1 MASLLRVCALM
12 LLSTLSNAAFY
23 SKTSGVINV
32 DVSNFDKV
40 VAVNE
45 DEVVMVEF
53 YAPWCGH
60 CKQLQPEYVK
70 LAKQLKNVVKVVAMD
85 ASDDKNRA
93 IASKYG
99 VQGFPSLK
107 VHVGTGAAIDYNQ
120 ARDAKAMYVLS
131 VHPSMFPHHH
141 RSLSL

>member
-1 MASLLRVCALM
+1 M
-12 LLSTLSNAAFY
+12 
-23 SKTSGVINV
+23 
-32 DVSNFDKV
+32 DVSNFDKI
-40 VAVNE
+40 VAAND

-99 VQGFPSLK
+99 VQGFPTLK
-107 VHVGTGAAIDYNQ
+107 VHVGTGPAIDYNQ
-120 ARDAKAMYVLS
+120 ARDAKAM
-131 VHPSMFPHHH
+131 
-141 RSLSL
+141 

>member
-1 MASLLRVCALM
+1 MAQTLVGCVLLLFLSLCHG
-12 LLSTLSNAAFY
+12 AFY

-40 VAVNE
+40 VAANE

-70 LAKQLKNVVKVVAMD
+70 LAKQLKNLVTIVAID

-93 IASKYG
+93 IASRYG
-99 VQGFPSLK
+99 VQGFPTLK
-107 VHVGTGAAIDYNQ
+107 AHVGTGAAIDYQQ
-120 ARDAKAMYVLS
+120 ARDA
-131 VHPSMFPHHH
+131 PSMKKFL
-141 RSLSL
+141 LSQ

>member
-1 MASLLRVCALM
+1 MALFVNGIVLL
-12 LLSTLSNAAFY
+12 LLFSVSNAAFY
-23 SKTSGVINV
+23 SKSSGVINV
-32 DVSNFDKV
+32 DVSNFDKI
-40 VAVNE
+40 VAAND

-99 VQGFPSLK
+99 VQGFPTLK
-107 VHVGTGAAIDYNQ
+107 VHVGTGPAIDYNQ
-120 ARDAKAMYVLS
+120 ARDAKAM
-131 VHPSMFPHHH
+131 
-141 RSLSL
+141 